1 MTTKEWIMRFVACVA
16 LMAVAMGGCSY
27 LNREAGLS
35 DDWWGEELIEEALEQ
50 KTGLDLDL
58 SPSSPE

>member
-1 MTTKEWIMRFVACVA
+1 MRFVACVA